1 MESITRPPPA
11 CVMPDQTRHLTI
23 ESTHKMMFR
32 PSSIAALFLVGLL
45 VTPPMAHAQSIA
57 LPPQPGILAGQMV
70 VTGPNWSFSSDL
82 PDLAGSWGSVTVTNT
97 NCTTPYVPGTAQAGA
112 VIFTATVSPGIVSDG
127 TLQAFRGSAATG
139 NVSLRPMAD
148 TGGTNV
154 TVTLN
159 GLESFVD
166 GTALSVCLTLV
177 TLPPT
182 LADINVGQQRVAATN
197 FDVTGVA
204 TAATDADQPL
214 IAISGIQTTA
224 DGTNPQMVFFFLGDQ
239 FLGTDT
245 SIPSLA
251 PLQVVGSPGQDRLD
265 VSYEDPAG
273 GTPVTITY
281 TLSDGQ
287 LTASGTPPGH

>member
-1 MESITRPPPA
+1 
-11 CVMPDQTRHLTI
+11 
-23 ESTHKMMFR
+23 
-32 PSSIAALFLVGLL
+32 
-45 VTPPMAHAQSIA
+45 
-57 LPPQPGILAGQMV
+57 MV

-82 PDLAGSWGSVTVTNT
+82 PDLAGPWGSVTVTNT
-97 NCTTPYVPGTAQAGA
+97 NCTTPYIPGTAQAGA
-112 VIFTATVSPGIVSDG
+112 VIFTATVSPRIVSDG

-166 GTALSVCLTLV
+166 GTTLSVCLTLV

-182 LADINVGQQRVAATN
+182 LADMDVGQQRVAATN

-214 IAISGIQTTA
+214 IAISGIQATA
-224 DGTNPQMVFFFLGDQ
+224 GGTNPQMVFFFLGDQ

-251 PLQVVGSPGQDRLD
+251 ALQLVGSPGQDQLD